1 MRLDD
6 FLKST
11 RIRDE
16 QEDSDWLKRRGLV
29 SSNSHYRRMIKGES
43 EAQEEASLRSQGL
56 QRIKERSTI
65 KGIQDREMDEGII
78 KLMQQDF
85 KESDW
90 WKMGF
95 GDP

>member
-1 MRLDD
+1 
-6 FLKST
+6 
-11 RIRDE
+11 
-16 QEDSDWLKRRGLV
+16 
-29 SSNSHYRRMIKGES
+29 MIKGK
-43 EAQEEASLRSQGL
+43 
-56 QRIKERSTI
+56 IRSTRVNKLKTFRIGGMMKEWSAI

-78 KLMQQDF
+78 KRMQQDF